1 MATRAYTT
9 QGGRSDP
16 AIETK
21 YKDLDAKYKLL
32 VNDRKAIHETAEN
45 KIAQNNAI
53 IDALTQE
60 NKTLKKTLISISKA
74 PPPRPNTTPAGARL
88 QKQTQKKVDERDQL
102 SAACTDTGI
111 QVLRVEVNKLKL
123 RLDEARHQ
131 YNTKSNLLE
140 QREDA
145 LALIQ
150 RK

>member
-74 PPPRPNTTPAGARL
+74 PPPRPNTTLLG
-88 QKQTQKKVDERDQL
+88 
-102 SAACTDTGI
+102 
-111 QVLRVEVNKLKL
+111 
-123 RLDEARHQ
+123 LD
-131 YNTKSNLLE
+131 YKS
-140 QREDA
+140 RPK
-145 LALIQ
+145 
-150 RK
+150 RR